1 MENRAKD
8 AMGRL
13 YTFRK
18 LGLELVTIALMVF
31 VGANTSTGFDS
42 QQLRFGSHLSDK
54 FIDEEFN
61 PEDAHI
67 RKTFFD
73 IGTVEEFWQW
83 VDGPLVGGL
92 YPDTDV
98 SRNGRKL
105 IDDVSIIVGSI
116 RIRQIRAKPKRCTNS
131 IGVSR
136 KNLPEEGCL
145 NDNVEV
151 DGNFQTKPFGPG
163 NRYNY
168 TKPRSRLYES
178 IIVGDRYWGYR
189 YPNGGYVV
197 ELPGGNGTRA
207 IEILAQL
214 KKDKF
219 VSVRNGTRLVVF
231 DFSVYNYNV
240 DRVASMRLMVEF
252 WGGGGAHANVDT
264 TVLKFENPA
273 ETLVS
278 TLTTYILAAIFLIRA
293 FLEIDEMAWGNLVS
307 IAKQIEFGDPTLGD
321 DLANL

>member
-1 MENRAKD
+1 MYTEYRTELETLYEMWREASPAAERSEKIFGSLVDREVNGFPFLSTPLGYAVRIGCTGAIIALSEGGCSPVVPIYGSSESRESTICHCLKAKDNTENWNIEAYDLANCASNAHPSFLSRWKPALAAMREAPIAKENRAKD

-18 LGLELVTIALMVF
+18 LGLELITIALMVF

-145 NDNVEV
+145 TDNVIVE
-151 DGNFQTKPFGPG
+151 NYFQTKPFGPG

-168 TKPRSRLYES
+168 
-178 IIVGDRYWGYR
+178 
-189 YPNGGYVV
+189 
-197 ELPGGNGTRA
+197 
-207 IEILAQL
+207 
-214 KKDKF
+214 
-219 VSVRNGTRLVVF
+219 
-231 DFSVYNYNV
+231 
-240 DRVASMRLMVEF
+240 
-252 WGGGGAHANVDT
+252 
-264 TVLKFENPA
+264 
-273 ETLVS
+273 
-278 TLTTYILAAIFLIRA
+278 
-293 FLEIDEMAWGNLVS
+293 
-307 IAKQIEFGDPTLGD
+307 
-321 DLANL
+321 